1 MPKVLV
7 GNVESYEKVGDFV
20 EKVYEVFGFKNCS
33 YLKPNFLKFTDPSTG
48 CITHPK
54 LIEAILKVAKEHGH
68 ELTIIEGGFYKYTA
82 KKCFEAFG
90 LNNLAKCINLNEDEF
105 VEVEV
110 NGKAL
115 KTVKMAKTALEARN
129 RYISVP
135 KLKVHHKTIVT
146 LGIKNNMGFL
156 KKPAIYMHP
165 RISQKLV
172 DLLQFTRPQLT
183 IVDGIIGGNKS
194 ESSTVPLE
202 HGVMVASDDVVACDV
217 VCARLMGFNPRN
229 IKHIR
234 LAMDSFGVKED
245 EIEIEGNLAVKKYSL
260 SLLNRLFGRFI

>member
-7 GNVESYEKVGDFV
+7 ENVESYEAVDKFV
-20 EKVYEVFGFKNCS
+20 DKVYDVFGFKNCS
-33 YLKPNFLKFTDPSTG
+33 YLKPNFLKFDDPSNG

-54 LIEAILKVAKEHGH
+54 VIEAILKCAKEHGH

-90 LNNLAKCINLNEDEF
+90 LNKLAKCINLNEEEF
-105 VEVEV
+105 VEVEIK
-110 NGKAL
+110 GKAL
-115 KTVKMAKTALEARN
+115 KSVKMAKTAVEARN
-129 RYISVP
+129 QFLSVP

-172 DLLQFTRPQLT
+172 DLLQFTKPCLT

-194 ESSTVPLE
+194 ESSTVPLK

-217 VCARLMGFNPRN
+217 VCAKLMGFNPRS

-234 LAMDSFGVKED
+234 LAMDTYGIKED
-245 EIEIEGNLAVKKYSL
+245 EIEIEGTLIVKKYSL
-260 SLLNRLFGRFI
+260 SLFNRLFGRFI

>member
-7 GNVESYEKVGDFV
+7 ENVESYDKVGKFIDR
-20 EKVYEVFGFKNCS
+20 VYDVFGFKKCS
-33 YLKPNFLKFTDPSTG
+33 YLKPNFLKNSAPESG
-48 CITHPK
+48 CITHPEVIK
-54 LIEAILKVAKEHGH
+54 AIIKCAKEHG
-68 ELTIIEGGFYKYTA
+68 EDLTIIEGGFYKYSA
-82 KKCFEAFG
+82 KNCFEKFG
-90 LNNLAKCINLNEDEF
+90 LNEMARCVNLNEDEF
-105 VEVEV
+105 LEVEI

-129 RYISVP
+129 RFISVP
-135 KLKVHHKTIVT
+135 KMKVHHKTIVT

-172 DLLQFTRPQLT
+172 DLLQFTKPPLT
-183 IVDGIIGGNKS
+183 IVDGIIGGNLS

-202 HGVMVASDDVVACDV
+202 HGVMVASDDVIACDF
-217 VCARLMGFNPRN
+217 VCSRLMGFNPRS

-234 LAMDSFGVKED
+234 LAMDSFGISEED
-245 EIEIEGNLAVKKYSL
+245 IEIEGTLVKKKYSL